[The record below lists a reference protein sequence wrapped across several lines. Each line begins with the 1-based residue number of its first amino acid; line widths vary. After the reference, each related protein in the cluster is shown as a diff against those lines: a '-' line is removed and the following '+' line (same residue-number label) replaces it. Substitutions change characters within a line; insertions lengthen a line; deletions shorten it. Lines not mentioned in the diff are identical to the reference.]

1 MITFFS
7 SMLCRYTDNVV
18 VKVVTVLH
26 CVKCISIKKFRRRC
40 ILLRF
45 YLGAVYQTLP
55 TSLND
60 RKALAAQTDSFGLMK
75 KKSVTSNVKQLE
87 ASKTNITEKVPTSLP
102 CTANTQKTSSGM
114 DYFTN

>member
-1 MITFFS
+1 M
-7 SMLCRYTDNVV
+7 
-18 VKVVTVLH
+18 
-26 CVKCISIKKFRRRC
+26 
-40 ILLRF
+40 
-45 YLGAVYQTLP
+45 P

-60 RKALAAQTDSFGLMK
+60 RTASAAKNDSLALIK

-102 CTANTQKTSSGM
+102 YTANTQKTSSGM